1 MYIQALHVYLQVP
14 LCHPDTA
21 AVNQTVCSLPIQ
33 GRAFAIALHSKPEKP
48 KVNISYRNYKIS
60 KIVLQHFRSKENPI
74 FLFEILAS
82 IYFTIQTSSK
92 VS

>member
-60 KIVLQHFRSKENPI
+60 KIVYN
-74 FLFEILAS
+74 ILDLRKTPS
-82 IYFTIQTSSK
+82 FYLKF
-92 VS
+92 